1 MRQVLGVLGFL
12 VLCVSGTMLVP
23 MAVGMAEKEPE
34 GLDFLWSILV
44 SACLGAIGSLW
55 GLRGKIAL
63 GRREAF
69 AIVSF
74 GWLVASA
81 CGAAPFVLSGHFSPI
96 DALFEIVS
104 GFTTTGASVLPKV
117 EHLPK
122 SILLWRAMTQWL
134 GGLGII
140 ALGVAILPLLG
151 VGAVQLFRAEVP
163 GPFLEKLRPKIADT
177 ARLLWKTYV
186 VITATEV
193 LLLCLGGMGFF
204 DSVCHSFTT
213 MATGG
218 FSTKSE
224 SIAHFDHFSRVVII
238 FFMFVAATNFS
249 LHYSLAKGRI
259 AHYWL
264 DREFRFYV
272 FLLLL
277 SSFVVFAFLIFHQGG
292 NWLHRLEDAA
302 FQVVSIMTTTGFA
315 TADFDKW
322 PPVCKYILLL
332 LMFVGG
338 CAGSTGGGIKCV
350 RFLVLY
356 RYLQGQLKRLLHP
369 QAVVTV
375 KLGKQSVP
383 HSVVQHV
390 LGMTLLYLGVFVI
403 ASGIMAALGLD
414 LITSISS
421 VAATLG
427 NVGPGL
433 AQVGPTGHYGDIPTL
448 GKAVLIFCMLAGR
461 LEIYTVFVLLYPE
474 FWKK

>member
-1 MRQVLGVLGFL
+1 MRQVFGVLGFL

-23 MAVGMAEKEPE
+23 MAVAVAEKEPE
-34 GLDFLWSILV
+34 AFDFLCSILV
-44 SACLGAIGSLW
+44 SASLGAIASLW
-55 GLRGKIAL
+55 GLRGKITL

-69 AIVSF
+69 PIVSF

-81 CGAAPFVLSGHFSPI
+81 CGAAPFVLSGHFSLI
-96 DALFEIVS
+96 DAFFETVS
-104 GFTTTGASVLPKV
+104 GFTTTGATVLPQL

-163 GPFLEKLRPKIADT
+163 GPFLEKLKPKIADT

-193 LLLCLGGMGFF
+193 LLLSLGGMGFF

-218 FSTKSE
+218 FSTKTE

-238 FFMFVAATNFS
+238 FFMFMAAANFS
-249 LHYSLAKGRI
+249 LHYSLAKGQI

-272 FLLLL
+272 SLVLLFT
-277 SSFVVFAFLIFHQGG
+277 FVVFAFLFFQQGG
-292 NWLHRLEDAA
+292 SWLHRLEDAA
-302 FQVVSIMTTTGFA
+302 FQVVSIMTTTGYT

-322 PPVCKYILLL
+322 PPVCKYILLV

-356 RYLQGQLKRLLHP
+356 KYIQGELKRLLHP

-383 HSVVQHV
+383 PHVVQHA

-403 ASGIMAALGLD
+403 ASGIMTALGFD

-433 AQVGPTGHYGDIPTL
+433 AQVGPTGHYGDIPAL
-448 GKAVLIFCMLAGR
+448 GKGVLIFCMLAGR